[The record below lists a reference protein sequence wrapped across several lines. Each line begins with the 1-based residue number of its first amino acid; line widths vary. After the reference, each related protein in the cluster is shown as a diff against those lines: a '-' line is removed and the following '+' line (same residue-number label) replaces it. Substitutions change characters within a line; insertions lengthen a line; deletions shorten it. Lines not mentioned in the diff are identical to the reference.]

1 MKKTTTIHLAGILF
15 NIEEDAYEKLSQYL
29 KSIEAHFAQNT
40 GKNEIM
46 EDIESRIAEILSEK
60 LSANKQVIIMSD
72 VDEVISI
79 MGSAEHFNDSEQKQ
93 TNTDAYYT
101 TTKRF
106 YRNPDD
112 KIIGGVCGGI
122 AAYFDIDPL
131 WIRLAWAIAFFIFG
145 SGFLFYLLLWI
156 IIPEAK
162 TPSQKLEMRGEKI
175 NISNISKGLS
185 DDFKQFTQKTSREFS
200 NVSANKFIAFFQNL
214 FQYIFDFIYGVGKW
228 FLKTI
233 SIFLVLIFAII
244 ILVLLSSLF
253 SENYISINSR
263 SYDFSGTLSDF
274 FANPFEYTAFKLS
287 ILFLIG
293 IPVLMLVSGLIKFIF
308 NIKKSLKYLG
318 IVALILWLAGWGL
331 LLISV
336 IPLTENFSEKTYS
349 KSQITQYVLP
359 NKTIFIK
366 MKEIEEDNENEG
378 FQIKVFNKIF
388 YSENDKEKNLGFP
401 SVVIKKSKDDS
412 LRINIIN
419 SAIAESKKQARQL
432 AQNIKYDLDIKDS
445 TIELSPQYIIPKED
459 KFHFQKTKVV
469 IEIPQNRYVYFSKN
483 MKYYLNDAENNI
495 DADEYDMVGK
505 RWLMGIDHLQCIE
518 QCDDISNIRRHK
530 NHKKHKEWEEEEDE

>member
-29 KSIEAHFAQNT
+29 KSIEAYFAQNT

-60 LSANKQVIIMSD
+60 LNANKQVIIMSD

-93 TNTDAYYT
+93 TNTNAYYT

-131 WIRLAWAIAFFIFG
+131 WIRLAWAVAFFIFG

-175 NISNISKGLS
+175 NISNISKGIS

-214 FQYIFDFIYGVGKW
+214 FQYILDFIYGVGKW

-233 SIFLVLIFAII
+233 SIFLVLIFVFI

-263 SYDFSGTLSDF
+263 SYDFSSTLSDF

-293 IPVLMLVSGLIKFIF
+293 IPVIMLVSGLIKFIF

-331 LLISV
+331 LIISV

-359 NKTIFIK
+359 NRTIFIK
-366 MKEIEEDNENEG
+366 MKEIEEDNEDDG

-388 YSENDKEKNLGFP
+388 YSENNKEKNLGFP
-401 SVVIKKSKDDS
+401 SVVIKKSKGDS
-412 LRINIIN
+412 LRINVIN
-419 SAIAESKKQARQL
+419 SAVAESKKQARQL

-445 TIELSPQYIIPKED
+445 IIELSPQYIIPKED

-483 MKYYLNDAENNI
+483 MKYYLDDAENNI

-505 RWLMGIDHLQCIE
+505 KWLMGIDHLQCME
-518 QCDDISNIRRHK
+518 QCDDISNIK
-530 NHKKHKEWEEEEDE
+530 SHKKHKEWEEEEE